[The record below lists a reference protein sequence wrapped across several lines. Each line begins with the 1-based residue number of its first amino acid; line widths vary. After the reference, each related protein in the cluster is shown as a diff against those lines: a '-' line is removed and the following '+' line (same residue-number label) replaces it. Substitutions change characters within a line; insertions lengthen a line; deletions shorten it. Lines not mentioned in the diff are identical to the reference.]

1 MPSSSMP
8 SHTADVRSV
17 PLYLTAWRDQSALAI
32 WFIHQLQ
39 ARFTLPIS
47 HRLNVVVTKLNG
59 EENLANESHIKD
71 FLELN
76 QACQVTEVNTR
87 STIWQIVVII
97 IKSSGSIR
105 IHCVRYYL
113 LISTLIQSPK
123 IYRQRITLSAKP
135 CISSKRHQRR
145 HWRS

>member
-1 MPSSSMP
+1 MPFSSMP

-47 HRLNVVVTKLNG
+47 PRLNVVVTKLNG
-59 EENLANESHIKD
+59 EENLANEHIKD
-71 FLELN
+71 FLEFN

-87 STIWQIVVII
+87 STIW
-97 IKSSGSIR
+97 
-105 IHCVRYYL
+105 
-113 LISTLIQSPK
+113 P
-123 IYRQRITLSAKP
+123 
-135 CISSKRHQRR
+135 
-145 HWRS
+145 